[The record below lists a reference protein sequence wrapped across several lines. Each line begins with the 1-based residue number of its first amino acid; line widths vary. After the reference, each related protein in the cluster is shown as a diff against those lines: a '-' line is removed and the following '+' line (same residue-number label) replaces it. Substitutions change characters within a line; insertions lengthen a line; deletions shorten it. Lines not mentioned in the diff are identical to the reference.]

1 MKKQILFAG
10 VTALIAATVL
20 SLFIREDSIVI
31 LCSMAVGFFAV
42 VFMLVCCILAR
53 RSRLQTLLVWLVFA
67 AVFIGVAGSHLPLR
81 LIFRLHRAEF
91 DHVVAFIENGIPPA
105 VPFWIGPFRIAMV
118 GQRGDS
124 ETPFLATN
132 NDVSEIDG
140 FVRHPQGHGFNLWSS
155 IKLYDSWSYISED

>member
-1 MKKQILFAG
+1 MLILFAG
-10 VTALIAATVL
+10 VTALIAATVS
-20 SLFIREDSIVI
+20 SLFTREDSIVI
-31 LCSMAVGFFAV
+31 LCSMAAGFFAV
-42 VFMLVCCILAR
+42 AFMLVCCILAR

-105 VPFWIGPFRIAMV
+105 VPFWIGPFRITIV
-118 GQRGDS
+118 GQQGDS
-124 ETPFLATN
+124 KTPFLATN

-155 IKLYDSWSYISED
+155 IKLDDSWSYISED